1 MKPATTGRFPG
12 ALMQINP
19 SAPHPA
25 RQRCARWAVVC
36 SMLRQVGS
44 CLAVVVLAASGA
56 LHAGD
61 QDVVNE
67 RPPVTP
73 EQLEQHWGVDCSR
86 LRLELLAAG
95 RVSARDASTVLT
107 HEDEDARARI
117 ARWHATLRLC
127 AAIHNGPGAGQP
139 SRCPDY
145 ARAARALDEKMAGGD
160 DTMQAQVEEAL
171 RCES

>member
-1 MKPATTGRFPG
+1 MKSATTGRIPG

-25 RQRCARWAVVC
+25 RQRSARGAVAC
-36 SMLRQVGS
+36 SMLRRVGS
-44 CLAVVVLAASGA
+44 CLAVAVLAASGA

-73 EQLEQHWGVDCSR
+73 GQLERHWGVDCSR
-86 LRLELLAAG
+86 LRRELLATG
-95 RVSARDASTVLT
+95 TVSARDASTAPT
-107 HEDEDARARI
+107 HEDARARVT
-117 ARWHATLRLC
+117 RWHAGLRLC
-127 AAIHNGPGAGQP
+127 AAIHNAPGAGETP
-139 SRCPDY
+139 RCPDY
-145 ARAARALDEKMAGGD
+145 ARAARALDGNAAGGE
-160 DTMQAQVEEAL
+160 DTMQAQFEEAL